1 MNYDEMAKQGRI
13 IALKEFFKQNGEEIT
28 DHYADWFYEKF
39 LGICINLGYLWSN
52 KEDLNKSPYAEVALK
67 IYNRAH

>member
-13 IALKEFFKQNGEEIT
+13 TALKEFFKMNGEEIT
-28 DHYADWFYEKF
+28 DHYADWFYERF

-52 KEDLNKSPYAEVALK
+52 GESLNNSPYAKMALE
-67 IYNRAH
+67 IYSLGH